1 MISKRKLV
9 GGIIIIV
16 LCIILSILII
26 NHNINK
32 HNREIENAKILSNE

>member
-1 MISKRKLV
+1 MVNRRKLV

-16 LCIILSILII
+16 MCVIFAILIT

-32 HNREIENAKILSNE
+32 HNREVENAKILNNE